1 MHGEDYV
8 CLGFLFGERYKVAY
22 ISDVSRFLP
31 STENCKH
38 SLSIFTVDP
47 AWPICYPAN
56 MLCIACLSSLIRS
69 VLKNKNSNGT
79 PYLMKANGLMNRFI
93 IKWSNGKT

>member
-31 STENCKH
+31 STEICKH
-38 SLSIFTVDP
+38 CDSQYLLPSVQ
-47 AWPICYPAN
+47 PICPVDICC
-56 MLCIACLSSLIRS
+56 CIACLSSLTIS
-69 VLKNKNSNGT
+69 V
-79 PYLMKANGLMNRFI
+79 YF
-93 IKWSNGKT
+93 